1 MEKRTIVIAGIGTEI
16 GKTISS
22 AIVCE
27 AYQADYWKP
36 IQAGE
41 LSFPDTSKVEQLVS
55 NSISHFHKESFALQQ
70 AMSPHEAANREN
82 KKISIESINIPKT
95 NNHLIIEMA
104 GGLMVPINNDEL
116 FIDFIAKHNLEVV
129 LVSQYYLGSI
139 NHTLLSLEALQSR
152 EIKLLGLIFNG
163 KKVPSTFDI
172 IMKHTDSPCLLE
184 IDHEDQLTPEVI
196 KKYADRFR
204 K

>member
-1 MEKRTIVIAGIGTEI
+1 MEKRSIVIAGIGTEI

-27 AYQADYWKP
+27 AFKTDYWKP

-41 LSFPDTSKVEQLVS
+41 LSLSDTAKVEQLVS
-55 NSISHFHKESFALQQ
+55 NSVSHFHQESFALQE

-82 KKISIESINIPKT
+82 RKITVDSIKIPST
-95 NNHLIIEMA
+95 SNHLVIEMA
-104 GGLMVPINNDEL
+104 GGLMVPINNEEL
-116 FIDFIAKHNLEVV
+116 LIDFIAKHKFEVI

-139 NHTLLSLEALQSR
+139 NHTLLSLHALKTRGIELS
-152 EIKLLGLIFNG
+152 GLIFNG

-172 IMKHTDSPCLLE
+172 IMKHTDASCLLE
-184 IDHEDQLTPEVI
+184 IDYEEQFTPEVI
-196 KKYADRFR
+196 KKYADRF
-204 K
+204 KK